1 MSGGCSG
8 TGADSPAEGSSAE
21 WRSIYDRVVALLPPV
36 EELAADHARLKAVNK
51 TQGELLEARENTLEA
66 RLLQAEA
73 SRNRWK
79 KAYIELSPGANP
91 KLAEL
96 QENDLVDSKACDA
109 LFDVEN
115 FQLKTQQK
123 EARDHVERSE
133 SCADHEDIPSNLR
146 AELRKLKQRYETL
159 SSKKDKEVSALLAV
173 KEFLWN
179 QLRTIDKQ
187 NTTLE
192 VAQKLQQN
200 IEELQVVARKMDDQ
214 VGSLRAEVDAK
225 NKQTSQKR
233 RKDTSKMGRQSNRHK
248 SGEQLP
254 GHCTMQLDS
263 KKDEFDYNRVELN
276 IQRDYQG
283 TEMRVSI
290 HTGVGKPIII
300 EVKSS
305 DTINSVRPKIFDET
319 AIPPGAQILI
329 LSGKELL
336 DIHTFAEYSIHSNSK
351 IHLVT
356 CGSERAYICVNTLNG
371 ITIAKFMVMPSKTID
386 NLKEKIDDEVGIPP
400 EQQCLAF
407 NGRLLENGQTLA
419 DYNIGKRT
427 RIDLQLRLHAVG

>member
-225 NKQTSQKR
+225 NK
-233 RKDTSKMGRQSNRHK
+233 
-248 SGEQLP
+248 
-254 GHCTMQLDS
+254 MQLDS